1 MRPAFIY
8 ASSLSFQPTSGTRFF
23 ASKVNLGFQGVAG
36 EFERDS
42 ETEWCGSIAL
52 NVADTARILLVYSIV
67 RGVQ

>member
-1 MRPAFIY
+1 MWPAFID
-8 ASSLSFQPTSGTRFF
+8 ASSLSFQPTSGRFF